1 MHPFDQVRTVEDR
14 LEYHFAPVAL
24 HFRITFERGGQV
36 IGLLAHAQVHLVEVP
51 DLLFERKALLRLF
64 FVHLLDFFAEPLYI
78 VAERLKQQLQ
88 RFAVRL
94 LELVTLLL
102 EYLGGEILELHA
114 LPLLQGRQLLFLA
127 CKRLVARREF
137 LRQGSLAYRRFGQLH
152 RLPGEL
158 VTQRPDLLFTL
169 SRLLPQCFAFERE
182 PPQNRTVSQH
192 RPGRPYEQP
201 YQYPQYR
208 HMISVESAAQLPIPF
223 TKIVN
228 FADF

>member
-1 MHPFDQVRTVEDR
+1 MRRFISLRC
-14 LEYHFAPVAL
+14 
-24 HFRITFERGGQV
+24 RISSLSEKRCCASFSYTSSTFLRNPS
-36 IGLLAHAQVHLVEVP
+36 ILSRNGLSNSSSDSRFVCLNW
-51 DLLFERKALLRLF
+51 LLFSSSISA
-64 FVHLLDFFAEPLYI
+64 A
-78 VAERLKQQLQ
+78 
-88 RFAVRL
+88 RFLNSTRCRSCRAC
-94 LELVTLLL
+94 
-102 EYLGGEILELHA
+102 
-114 LPLLQGRQLLFLA
+114 QLLFLA
-127 CKRLVARREF
+127 CRRLVARREF

-169 SRLLPQCFAFERE
+169 SRLLPPCFAFERE

-208 HMISVESAAQLPIPF
+208 HMISVQSAAQLPIPF